1 MDRKIE
7 KKLDALWSEY
17 IRKRA
22 MIEAHG
28 CQRCKSYKQ
37 HWRELQAHHCFSRNH
52 RTTRFD
58 VRAGVGLCGGC
69 HRYVQSHDDANMIL
83 FRELIGS
90 DDLQRLYV
98 LTNLTSRQAPV
109 DPKMVEIY
117 LKTLIKNLDGRT

>member
-1 MDRKIE
+1 
-7 KKLDALWSEY
+7 
-17 IRKRA
+17 
-22 MIEAHG
+22 
-28 CQRCKSYKQ
+28 
-37 HWRELQAHHCFSRNH
+37 
-52 RTTRFD
+52 
-58 VRAGVGLCGGC
+58 
-69 HRYVQSHDDANMIL
+69 MIL